1 MSAALPEASND
12 TATVSSAHPINPDA
26 LDALI
31 HMTPLLFNVDTERID
46 WSGLTHVTV
55 EAEVLIG
62 TFE

>member
-1 MSAALPEASND
+1 
-12 TATVSSAHPINPDA
+12 
-26 LDALI
+26 
-31 HMTPLLFNVDTERID
+31 MTPLLFNVDTERID